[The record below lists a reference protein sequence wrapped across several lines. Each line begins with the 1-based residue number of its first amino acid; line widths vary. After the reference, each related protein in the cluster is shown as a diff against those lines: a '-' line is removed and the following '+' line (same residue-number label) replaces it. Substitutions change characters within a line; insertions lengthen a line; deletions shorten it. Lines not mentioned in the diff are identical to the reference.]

1 MEEVIIKSIS
11 SDLKISEKQTMAVLQ
26 MLEEGNT
33 IPFIARYRKEA
44 TGGLE
49 EVTINEIQKV
59 YQYECDL
66 KARKEAVMRLID
78 EKGLLTDELKN
89 QILAAKKLI
98 DVEDLYRPF

>member
-1 MEEVIIKSIS
+1 MEQNIIKSIS
-11 SDLKISEKQTMAVLQ
+11 ENLKIKEKQTEAVLA

-59 YQYECDL
+59 YQYECEL
-66 KARKEAVMRLID
+66 KARKEAVIRLID
-78 EKGLLTDELKN
+78 E
-89 QILAAKKLI
+89 
-98 DVEDLYRPF
+98 